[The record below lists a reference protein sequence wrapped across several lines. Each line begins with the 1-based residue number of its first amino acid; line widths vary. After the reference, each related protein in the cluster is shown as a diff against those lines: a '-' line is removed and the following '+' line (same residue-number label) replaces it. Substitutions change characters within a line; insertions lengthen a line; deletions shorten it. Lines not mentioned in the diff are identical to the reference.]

1 MKVER
6 KYKKTQYIS
15 NRGSRKR
22 SCREKKKKRKGENV
36 FKETKPK
43 NFLDLMKDMNHKLSK

>member
-6 KYKKTQYIS
+6 KYKKAQYIS
-15 NRGSRKR
+15 NRGSRK
-22 SCREKKKKRKGENV
+22 SSREKKKKRRGENV

-43 NFLDLMKDMNHKLSK
+43 NFLDLMKDMSHKLSK